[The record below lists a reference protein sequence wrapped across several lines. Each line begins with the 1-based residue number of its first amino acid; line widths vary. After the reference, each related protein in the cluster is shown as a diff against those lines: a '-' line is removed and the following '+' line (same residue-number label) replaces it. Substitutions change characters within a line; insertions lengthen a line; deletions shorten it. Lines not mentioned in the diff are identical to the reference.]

1 MYNVLSV
8 LFSISIRTFIAI
20 VAVGSMIAPAKA
32 DEPGSS
38 AIEAFLADWD
48 ALVDRAR
55 ASQPSWSS
63 PLITTTSTLEQRAR
77 FDTSLQHAGTGAN
90 TTVLDGGK
98 GIDLI
103 VADTTEIQ
111 IALAPY
117 DIRTTPKNKSNFSGF
132 GDWPFFRIKE
142 RLFSSPA
149 DQDDYVVS
157 AWVQT
162 QASTGIAALS
172 SDAFS
177 ILPTVGFGKGFD
189 RLVFQ
194 GTIGA
199 VIPTNYETKLGNQIA
214 GNLAVQYHLDDI
226 LWPQW
231 EVNWTHWVDGQRD
244 DKDQVFMTPGLVV
257 GRIPLAE
264 RLKLT
269 AGLGYQFAV
278 SPHYQ
283 PSPLLPSYNH
293 AWVFTTR
300 LNF

>member
-1 MYNVLSV
+1 MIYNTKLSLLV
-8 LFSISIRTFIAI
+8 T
-20 VAVGSMIAPAKA
+20 VALLLGSSVAFAA
-32 DEPGSS
+32 EQPGSQP
-38 AIEAFLADWD
+38 EAGTIDAFFADWD

-63 PLITTTSTLEQRAR
+63 PLITTTATLEQRAR
-77 FDTSLQHAGTGAN
+77 FDTSIQHAGNGAN

-117 DIRTTPKNKSNFSGF
+117 DIRTTPKNKNNFSGF

-149 DQDDYVVS
+149 DQDDYIVS

-162 QASTGIAALS
+162 QTSSGIAALS
-172 SDAFS
+172 NNAFTV
-177 ILPTVGFGKGFD
+177 LPTIGFGKGFGQFD
-189 RLVFQ
+189 IQ
-194 GTIGA
+194 GTVGA
-199 VIPTNYETKLGNQIA
+199 VIPTSYEAKLGNQVT
-214 GNLAVQYHLDDI
+214 GNLAFQYHLDTI

-231 EVNWTHWVDGQRD
+231 EVNWTHWIDGPRD
-244 DKDQVFMTPGLVV
+244 DKDQIFMTPGLVI

-269 AGLGYQFAV
+269 AGVGYQFAV

-283 PSPLLPSYNH
+283 PSPLLPTYNH
-293 AWVFTTR
+293 AWVITTR